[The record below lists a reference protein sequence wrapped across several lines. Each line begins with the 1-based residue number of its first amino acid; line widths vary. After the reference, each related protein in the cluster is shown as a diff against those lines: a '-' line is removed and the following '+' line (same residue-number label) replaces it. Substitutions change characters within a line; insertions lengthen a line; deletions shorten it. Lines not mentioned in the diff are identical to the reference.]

1 MESNTNRLETK
12 VQVLD
17 DAAVGRALMRI
28 SYEIVEKCSDLSNVI
43 LVGIRTRGVPIA
55 KIIAKNIEKNS
66 KVPVPVGS
74 LDITFYRDD
83 LEKIDESPKVGDT
96 KIDGDINGKEVVLVD
111 DVLYTGR
118 TARAAIDALFALGRP
133 GKIRLA
139 VLVDRGHR
147 ELPIRPDY
155 VGKNI
160 PTSLSEVIKVNIDA
174 TDGQTGV
181 DICKV
186 INSKKGE

>member
-1 MESNTNRLETK
+1 
-12 VQVLD
+12 

-28 SYEIVEKCSDLSNVI
+28 SYEIVEKCRDLSNLV

-55 KIIAKNIEKNS
+55 KIIAANIEKNS
-66 KVPVPVGS
+66 KVSVPVGS

-118 TARAAIDALFALGRP
+118 TARAAIDALFSLGRP

-174 TDGQTGV
+174 TDGKTGV

>member
-1 MESNTNRLETK
+1 MEKNINRLETK

-17 DAAVGRALMRI
+17 EAAVGRALMRI
-28 SYEIVEKCSDLSNVI
+28 SYEIVEKCSDLSNLV

-55 KIIAKNIEKNS
+55 GIIAENIKKNS
-66 KVPVPVGS
+66 GAEVPVGS

-83 LEKIDESPKVGDT
+83 LEKIDESPKVGHT
-96 KIDGDINGKEVVLVD
+96 EITENINGKEIILID

-118 TARAAIDALFALGRP
+118 TVRAAIDALFSLGRP

-139 VLVDRGHR
+139 VLIDRGHR

-160 PTSLSEVIKVNIDA
+160 PTSLSEVIKVHIDA
-174 TDGQTGV
+174 ADGKTGV
-181 DICKV
+181 DICRV
-186 INSKKGE
+186 VDG

>member
-1 MESNTNRLETK
+1 MDSKHNLLETK
-12 VQVLD
+12 AQVLD
-17 DAAVGRALMRI
+17 EAAVGRALMRI
-28 SYEIVEKCSDLSNVI
+28 SYEIVEKCADLSDLV

-55 KIIAKNIEKNS
+55 EIIAANIQKNHDVEI
-66 KVPVPVGS
+66 PLGS

-83 LEKIDESPKVGDT
+83 LEKIDESPRLSDT
-96 KIDGDINGKEVVLVD
+96 KIPADINGKEIVLVD

-118 TARAAIDALFALGRP
+118 TVRAAIDALFSLGRP

-160 PTSLSEVIKVNIDA
+160 PTSLSEVIKVNIGEI
-174 TDGQTGV
+174 DGKTGV

-186 INSKKGE
+186 IKV

>member
-17 DAAVGRALMRI
+17 DAAVDRALMRI

-66 KVPVPVGS
+66 KVSVPVGS

-118 TARAAIDALFALGRP
+118 TARAAIDALFSLGRP

-139 VLVDRGHR
+139 VLIDRGHR

-174 TDGQTGV
+174 TDGKTGV

>member
-1 MESNTNRLETK
+1 MESNTNHLETK

-118 TARAAIDALFALGRP
+118 TARAAIDALFSLGRP

-160 PTSLSEVIKVNIDA
+160 PTSLSEVIKVNIDT
-174 TDGQTGV
+174 TDGKTGV
-181 DICKV
+181 DICKI

>member
-1 MESNTNRLETK
+1 MEKQQGCLETK

-17 DAAVGRALMRI
+17 ELAVKRALMRI
-28 SYEIVEKCSDLSNVI
+28 SYEIVEKCADLSNLLI
-43 LVGIRTRGVPIA
+43 VGIRTRGVPIA
-55 KIIAKNIEKNS
+55 EIIAENIRNNS
-66 KVPVPVGS
+66 GVEIPVGS

-83 LEKIDESPKVGDT
+83 LEKIDDSPKLSDT
-96 KIDGDINGKEVVLVD
+96 KIDGDIHGKEIVLVD

-118 TARAAIDALFALGRP
+118 TARAAIDALFSLGRP

-160 PTSLSEVIKVNIDA
+160 PTALSEVVKVHTER
-174 TDGQTGV
+174 TDGKTGV

-186 INSKKGE
+186 IHV

>member
-1 MESNTNRLETK
+1 MENRQNRLETK

-17 DAAVGRALMRI
+17 AAAVNRALMRI
-28 SYEIVEKCSDLSNVI
+28 SYEIVEKCADLSNLM

-55 KIIAKNIEKNS
+55 QIIAANIQKNS
-66 KVPVPVGS
+66 GVTVPVGS
-74 LDITFYRDD
+74 LDNTFYRDA
-83 LEKIDESPKVGDT
+83 LEKIDESPKPSDT
-96 KIDGDINGKEVVLVD
+96 TIAGDITGKEIVLVD

-118 TARAAIDALFALGRP
+118 TVRAAIDALFSVGRP

-160 PTSLSEVIKVNIDA
+160 PTALTEVIKVHIDA
-174 TDGQTGV
+174 TDNKPGV

-186 INSKKGE
+186 IRD

>member
-66 KVPVPVGS
+66 KVSVPVGS

-139 VLVDRGHR
+139 VLIDRGHR

>member
-1 MESNTNRLETK
+1 MEKRQSCLETK

-17 DAAVGRALMRI
+17 ELAVKRALMRI
-28 SYEIVEKCSDLSNVI
+28 SYEIVEKCADLSDLL

-55 KIIAKNIEKNS
+55 EIIAENIKNNS
-66 KVPVPVGS
+66 GVEIPVGS

-83 LEKIDESPKVGDT
+83 LEKIDDSPKLSST
-96 KIDGDINGKEVVLVD
+96 KITEDINGKEIVLVD

-118 TARAAIDALFALGRP
+118 TVRAAIDALFTLGRP

-160 PTSLSEVIKVNIDA
+160 PTALSEVIKVHMDS
-174 TDGQTGV
+174 TDGKTGV

-186 INSKKGE
+186 IRV